1 MGFPGGTSG
10 KESTCQRGRCWR
22 CWFNPWVRKIP
33 WRRTWQST
41 SVFLPGESRGQRSLA
56 GYSPWGRKESH
67 MTEVIH
73 DLVRTHLVD
82 KTQTGFKSATLILKE
97 VLLWI
102 KCYQTAFHAT
112 EKSFLKRRA
121 NQWGKLHC
129 CLILRNHHSLSNLR
143 QHHPYQHP
151 STSR

>member
-1 MGFPGGTSG
+1 
-10 KESTCQRGRCWR
+10 
-22 CWFNPWVRKIP
+22 
-33 WRRTWQST
+33 
-41 SVFLPGESRGQRSLA
+41 
-56 GYSPWGRKESH
+56 

-73 DLVRTHLVD
+73 DLVCTYLVD

-121 NQWGKLHC
+121 NQ
-129 CLILRNHHSLSNLR
+129 
-143 QHHPYQHP
+143 
-151 STSR
+151 